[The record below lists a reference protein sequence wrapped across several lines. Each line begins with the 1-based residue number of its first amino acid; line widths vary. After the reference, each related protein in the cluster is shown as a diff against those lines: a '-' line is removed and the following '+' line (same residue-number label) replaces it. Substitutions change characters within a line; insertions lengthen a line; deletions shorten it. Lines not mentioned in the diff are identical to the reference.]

1 MDGNRRWQPIRS
13 AALAA
18 ASDGQVAATLVTVLS
33 YRYIVA
39 GPDSLHER

>member
-1 MDGNRRWQPIRS
+1 MVTAGWQPIRS

-18 ASDGQVAATLVTVLS
+18 AGDGQLAATLVTVLS

-39 GPDSLHER
+39 GPGGLHDR